1 MALRDLLV
9 HVDDDDAG
17 TARIDVAAALAARHE
32 AHLTGLHVTAW
43 PDLPGYIE
51 TQLPPSFHEAQR
63 RDLDERARRAATRFH
78 ERARAGGVA
87 AEWRTVEGDL
97 LAMVGLHARYADLTV
112 LGQAVDLPDTSGDLG
127 RLPEELVL
135 GVGRPVLI
143 VPRYGTFPTVGERVL
158 VAWNGSREATRA
170 VNDALPIMKLATV
183 VTVLSI
189 DAEGQPSRRVPGAD
203 IALHLARHGIQAEVA
218 STRSVEL
225 PVGDVLLSFAADC
238 GADLLVMGAYGHS
251 RLREMLLGGATR
263 HVLRHMTLPVLM
275 SH

>member
-9 HVDDDDAG
+9 HVDSDDASV
-17 TARIDVAAALAARHE
+17 ARIDVAVRLAARHE
-32 AHLTGLHVTAW
+32 AHLTGLHVMVW
-43 PDLPGYIE
+43 PYLPGYVE
-51 TQLPPSFHEAQR
+51 AQLPPSFQEEQR
-63 RDLDERARRAATRFH
+63 RELGERARQAATRFH
-78 ERARAGGVA
+78 EAARRVA
-87 AEWRTVEGDL
+87 LDPEWRAVEGDV
-97 LAMVGLHARYADLTV
+97 LATVGLHARYADLTV
-112 LGQAVDLPDTSGDLG
+112 LGQGVDVQDPSGEVAW
-127 RLPEELVL
+127 LPEELVL

-143 VPRYGTFPTVGERVL
+143 VPRYGTFATVGERVL

-203 IALHLARHGIQAEVA
+203 IALHLARHGIRAEVA
-218 STRSVEL
+218 STSSVEL

-238 GADLLVMGAYGHS
+238 GADLLIMGAYGHS